1 MELLKLSKFKLQ
13 LQSMIGEVRDL
24 RERERSVTD
33 HLNLINQKQKHTE
46 EESSRKVHELESEIA
61 SSRESQEA
69 LERKVS
75 YLQNDY
81 SLLENKQNELKNTIQ
96 NLLQSRESFLNA
108 YQESFSEMRCSVEAR
123 DRKIAI
129 LHQKITSHLAL
140 FDSIEKE
147 ASAIKNV
154 IQEVQGLVD
163 QKEDVGM
170 WIPLAGL
177 KGKMDH
183 VSTYEKVFIEKIRTL
198 EEKIEYLEA
207 ELQSKD
213 NRISELCAQLEEAKM
228 KNEYQLQI
236 EEISMIEFKFFTAR
250 ELPYFQK
257 TLKVKDLVV
266 ENLISEKEALHSE
279 VRSLEMILLRIQES
293 VTLMTE
299 EDRRVFT
306 SILTYE
312 QGADER
318 NNHSRYNDTVDKTE
332 ELACEAPI
340 LGSQENSVNV
350 ISSASPRCPHQN
362 TGCSLVQNADHR
374 LDSAQSLQHNTVS
387 GYGQS
392 TNNNDHFDTKA
403 SKKKTLF
410 SLFLT
415 YIVNVLQ
422 DKCKELTNQPDSE
435 CSTNRV

>member
-123 DRKIAI
+123 DRNIAI

-163 QKEDVGM
+163 QKEDVV
-170 WIPLAGL
+170 AGL

-213 NRISELCAQLEEAKM
+213 NRISEFCAQLEEAKM

-236 EEISMIEFKFFTAR
+236 EE
-250 ELPYFQK
+250 FQK

-266 ENLISEKEALHSE
+266 ENLVSEKEALHSE

-387 GYGQS
+387 GHGQS
-392 TNNNDHFDTKA
+392 TNNNDHFDPK
-403 SKKKTLF
+403 
-410 SLFLT
+410 
-415 YIVNVLQ
+415 

>member
-33 HLNLINQKQKHTE
+33 HMNLINQKQKQAE
-46 EESSRKVHELESEIA
+46 EEYSRKLHELESELA
-61 SSRESQEA
+61 SSRETQEA
-69 LERKVS
+69 LERKVG

-108 YQESFSEMRCSVEAR
+108 YQESFSEMKCSVDAR
-123 DRKIAI
+123 DRKIGI

-154 IQEVQGLVD
+154 IHEVQGLVD
-163 QKEDVGM
+163 QKEDVV
-170 WIPLAGL
+170 AGL
-177 KGKMDH
+177 KEKLDH
-183 VSTYEKVFIEKIRTL
+183 VSTYEKVFIDKINTL
-198 EEKIEYLEA
+198 EEKIDYQET
-207 ELQSKD
+207 ELQSKE
-213 NRISELCAQLEEAKM
+213 NRISELCSQLEEAKM

-236 EEISMIEFKFFTAR
+236 EE
-250 ELPYFQK
+250 FQK

-306 SILTYE
+306 SILTFE

-318 NNHSRYNDTVDKTE
+318 NDHSRYNDTVDKTE

-340 LGSQENSVNV
+340 MGSQENSVNV
-350 ISSASPRCPHQN
+350 ISSASPQCPHQN
-362 TGCSLVQNADHR
+362 TGCSLVQDTDNR
-374 LDSAQSLQHNTVS
+374 LDSAQSLQHNTIS
-387 GYGQS
+387 GHWQS
-392 TNNNDHFDTKA
+392 TNNNDHFDTK
-403 SKKKTLF
+403 
-410 SLFLT
+410 
-415 YIVNVLQ
+415 
-422 DKCKELTNQPDSE
+422 DKCKELMNHPDSE

>member
-163 QKEDVGM
+163 QKEDVGIILM
-170 WIPLAGL
+170 RSNGFLSPVAGL

-236 EEISMIEFKFFTAR
+236 EDISMIEFKFFTAR
-250 ELPYFQK
+250 ELK

-306 SILTYE
+306 SILTFE

-318 NNHSRYNDTVDKTE
+318 NNYSRYNDTVDKTE

-387 GYGQS
+387 GHGQS

-403 SKKKTLF
+403 SKKKNAFLF
-410 SLFLT
+410 
-415 YIVNVLQ
+415 

>member
-46 EESSRKVHELESEIA
+46 EEYSRKVHELESEIA

-108 YQESFSEMRCSVEAR
+108 YQESFSEMKCSVEAR

-170 WIPLAGL
+170 
-177 KGKMDH
+177 
-183 VSTYEKVFIEKIRTL
+183 
-198 EEKIEYLEA
+198 
-207 ELQSKD
+207 
-213 NRISELCAQLEEAKM
+213 
-228 KNEYQLQI
+228 
-236 EEISMIEFKFFTAR
+236 
-250 ELPYFQK
+250 
-257 TLKVKDLVV
+257 
-266 ENLISEKEALHSE
+266 
-279 VRSLEMILLRIQES
+279 
-293 VTLMTE
+293 
-299 EDRRVFT
+299 
-306 SILTYE
+306 
-312 QGADER
+312 
-318 NNHSRYNDTVDKTE
+318 
-332 ELACEAPI
+332 
-340 LGSQENSVNV
+340 
-350 ISSASPRCPHQN
+350 
-362 TGCSLVQNADHR
+362 
-374 LDSAQSLQHNTVS
+374 
-387 GYGQS
+387 
-392 TNNNDHFDTKA
+392 
-403 SKKKTLF
+403 
-410 SLFLT
+410 
-415 YIVNVLQ
+415 
-422 DKCKELTNQPDSE
+422 
-435 CSTNRV
+435 

>member
-33 HLNLINQKQKHTE
+33 HSNLINQKQKQTE
-46 EESSRKVHELESEIA
+46 EECSRKVHELESELA
-61 SSRESQEA
+61 SSRETQEA

-81 SLLENKQNELKNTIQ
+81 SLLENKQSELKNTIQ

-163 QKEDVGM
+163 QKED
-170 WIPLAGL
+170 
-177 KGKMDH
+177 
-183 VSTYEKVFIEKIRTL
+183 
-198 EEKIEYLEA
+198 
-207 ELQSKD
+207 
-213 NRISELCAQLEEAKM
+213 
-228 KNEYQLQI
+228 
-236 EEISMIEFKFFTAR
+236 
-250 ELPYFQK
+250 PYFQK

-266 ENLISEKEALHSE
+266 ENLVSEKEALYSE

-306 SILTYE
+306 SILTLE
-312 QGADER
+312 QGAHER
-318 NNHSRYNDTVDKTE
+318 NNYSRYNDTVDKTE

-340 LGSQENSVNV
+340 VGSQENSVNV

-362 TGCSLVQNADHR
+362 TGCSLVQDADHR
-374 LDSAQSLQHNTVS
+374 LNSAQSLQHNTVS
-387 GYGQS
+387 GHRQS

-403 SKKKTLF
+403 SKKKRF
-410 SLFLT
+410 SICFL
-415 YIVNVLQ
+415 
-422 DKCKELTNQPDSE
+422 LTVTVRTWS
-435 CSTNRV
+435 

>member
-24 RERERSVTD
+24 RVRRQRFTLSIDCIFFRSLFSSSFTLLPAILQERERSVTD

-123 DRKIAI
+123 DRNIAI

-163 QKEDVGM
+163 QKEDVV
-170 WIPLAGL
+170 AGL

-213 NRISELCAQLEEAKM
+213 NRISEFCAQLEEAKM

-236 EEISMIEFKFFTAR
+236 EE
-250 ELPYFQK
+250 FQK

-266 ENLISEKEALHSE
+266 ENLVSEKEALHSE

-387 GYGQS
+387 GHGQS
-392 TNNNDHFDTKA
+392 TNNNDHFDPK
-403 SKKKTLF
+403 
-410 SLFLT
+410 
-415 YIVNVLQ
+415 

>member
-33 HLNLINQKQKHTE
+33 HLNLINQKQKQTE
-46 EESSRKVHELESEIA
+46 EEYSRKVHELESELV
-61 SSRESQEA
+61 SSRETQEA

-81 SLLENKQNELKNTIQ
+81 SLLESKQNELKSTIQ

-123 DRKIAI
+123 DRKIGI

-163 QKEDVGM
+163 QKEDVV
-170 WIPLAGL
+170 AGL
-177 KGKMDH
+177 KEKMEH
-183 VSTYEKVFIEKIRTL
+183 VSTYEK
-198 EEKIEYLEA
+198 
-207 ELQSKD
+207 
-213 NRISELCAQLEEAKM
+213 
-228 KNEYQLQI
+228 
-236 EEISMIEFKFFTAR
+236 
-250 ELPYFQK
+250 PYFQK

-293 VTLMTE
+293 VTHMTE

-306 SILTYE
+306 SILTLE

-318 NNHSRYNDTVDKTE
+318 NSHSRYNDAVDKTE

-340 LGSQENSVNV
+340 MGSQENSVNV
-350 ISSASPRCPHQN
+350 ISSASPRCAHQN
-362 TGCSLVQNADHR
+362 TGCSLVQEADHGP
-374 LDSAQSLQHNTVS
+374 DSGQYLQHNNVS
-387 GYGQS
+387 GHWQS
-392 TNNNDHFDTKA
+392 TNKNDHFDTE
-403 SKKKTLF
+403 
-410 SLFLT
+410 
-415 YIVNVLQ
+415 
-422 DKCKELTNQPDSE
+422 DKCKDLMNQPGSE

>member
-1 MELLKLSKFKLQ
+1 
-13 LQSMIGEVRDL
+13 MIGEVRDL

-46 EESSRKVHELESEIA
+46 EEYSRKVHELESEIA

-108 YQESFSEMRCSVEAR
+108 YQESFSEMKCSVEAR

-163 QKEDVGM
+163 QKEDTV
-170 WIPLAGL
+170 IF
-177 KGKMDH
+177 
-183 VSTYEKVFIEKIRTL
+183 FIYAEKISTL
-198 EEKIEYLEA
+198 EEKIEYMEA
-207 ELQSKD
+207 ELQRKD

-236 EEISMIEFKFFTAR
+236 EEISMIEFNFFTAR
-250 ELPYFQK
+250 E
-257 TLKVKDLVV
+257 VKDLVV

-340 LGSQENSVNV
+340 LGSQENSDFQLPFAVNV

-387 GYGQS
+387 GHGQS

-415 YIVNVLQ
+415 YSH
-422 DKCKELTNQPDSE
+422 C
-435 CSTNRV
+435 